1 MNWSSVG
8 GLLHM
13 FVDAFTLLICSA
25 CSFDNSLRQGGLSML
40 ETKLA
45 YACASLPAS
54 RTSICLQASS
64 MELLRAYSRNSLLF
78 SDQLCLIILYLL
90 LSCHFRPVSSLANG
104 TCSYCIWRALLRW
117 MLASTFC
124 KCCLSSSNCY
134 SWFSRASS
142 SRVGPREIT
151 SSDCLSADYCTA
163 MLWKLTWRGML
174 YWPSMRWFCWT
185 KSWSSRAS
193 FLTAGTLG
201 EISSI

>member
-1 MNWSSVG
+1 
-8 GLLHM
+8 M

-90 LSCHFRPVSSLANG
+90 LSSLFRPVSSLQND
-104 TCSYCIWRALLRW
+104 TCSYCIQRAFLRW
-117 MLASTFC
+117 MLASTFY
-124 KCCLSSSNCY
+124 KCCLSSSNCC
-134 SWFSRASS
+134 SWFNRASS
-142 SRVGPREIT
+142 SRVGPGEIT
-151 SSDCLSADYCTA
+151 SSGCLSAACCA
-163 MLWKLTWRGML
+163 VILWKVTWRG
-174 YWPSMRWFCWT
+174 
-185 KSWSSRAS
+185 K
-193 FLTAGTLG
+193 
-201 EISSI
+201 E